1 MRILILGCNGFIG
14 TAITKQIL
22 LKTDWS
28 VVGLDL
34 FSFRLGE
41 VADHPRF
48 TFICGDLRNEHS
60 AINHMIANCDVML
73 PLAAYATPATY
84 LNDPLG
90 TFELDF
96 VEILRI
102 VKQAASAGCRIIF
115 PSSSEVYGMCPD
127 DEFDEHESQLVLGP
141 IRNHRWIYSCSKQLL
156 DRVIWA
162 LGDQGLD
169 FTIFRPFN
177 WFGFDQDDSRC
188 SSAGSSRVIP
198 QFIGHLMRSE
208 SIALVDGG
216 HQKRT
221 FTFIDDGIDALMR
234 ILENRNGIASKKII
248 NIGNPANFFSIRELA
263 DLLIEEL
270 GAIPGCAQ
278 LGARASICET
288 SGMTY
293 YGRGYEDVKN
303 RRPRIDNALEL
314 GWKPQIGMREGLR
327 AILDN
332 EIKSGRWNS
341 FLSSPTAP
349 TVDSAATLVAATTP
363 N

>member
-22 LKTDWS
+22 SKTDWS

-34 FSFRLGE
+34 FNFRLGDI
-41 VADHPRF
+41 VDHPRF

-115 PSSSEVYGMCPD
+115 PSSSE
-127 DEFDEHESQLVLGP
+127 VLGP

-270 GAIPGCAQ
+270 RAIPGCAH

-327 AILDN
+327 AILDD

-341 FLSSPTAP
+341 FLSPHTVP
-349 TVDSAATLVAATTP
+349 TVDRAANLVAATTQI
-363 N
+363 